1 MRQHGHMSSY
11 QMLRP
16 GAGSTAMAMRFK
28 ELERTE
34 SQGISREEEVRV
46 LGGASDRF
54 SVALSGVVIAS
65 SVFCILNTK
74 HPAAKR

>member
-1 MRQHGHMSSY
+1 M
-11 QMLRP
+11 
-16 GAGSTAMAMRFK
+16 
-28 ELERTE
+28 
-34 SQGISREEEVRV
+34 EEVRV

>member
-1 MRQHGHMSSY
+1 
-11 QMLRP
+11 
-16 GAGSTAMAMRFK
+16 MAMRFK
-28 ELERTE
+28 ELEKTE